1 MLKQQKYLAE
11 INRIYNFIII
21 KRTKAGDSQLY
32 NKRTA
37 MPKILKVREAKT
49 IIRKE
54 ESNARINADKL
65 ATTCNDM
72 LSKQVSAKCC
82 QKILRS
88 KNRERIP

>member
-1 MLKQQKYLAE
+1 
-11 INRIYNFIII
+11 
-21 KRTKAGDSQLY
+21 
-32 NKRTA
+32 

-54 ESNARINADKL
+54 KSNARINADKL